1 MRRTNVAVIIGL
13 ACCLSLCAAQISVPL
28 NKKNIQDTTD
38 YVQEAFYTFDLEFL
52 GENNSQ
58 KLPTVVDLQEVKNWV
73 VDSTCPNCLAKSANP
88 SDSFSCGTTCGTE
101 VSDDPAIKLVGGKVR
116 VNKHIVINREVSIN
130 EEIISLTQ
138 ITDVTSLKD
147 GNVVQTENL
156 YLNQVKAGLGFG
168 AEAGDD
174 SKSGL
179 S

>member
-130 EEIISLTQ
+130 EEIISLT
-138 ITDVTSLKD
+138 
-147 GNVVQTENL
+147 
-156 YLNQVKAGLGFG
+156 
-168 AEAGDD
+168 
-174 SKSGL
+174 
-179 S
+179 